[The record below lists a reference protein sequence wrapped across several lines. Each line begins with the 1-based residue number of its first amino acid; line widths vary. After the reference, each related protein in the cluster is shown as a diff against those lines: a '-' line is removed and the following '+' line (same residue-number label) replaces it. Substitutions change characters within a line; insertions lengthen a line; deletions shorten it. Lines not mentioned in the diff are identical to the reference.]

1 MSTNKLVGYRFSPTV
16 QEVLHTINLTKAP
29 VELENVRWDE
39 EEKRKE
45 LYPKSPTLTLPYLEC
60 EDGILSE
67 SKAIELYLAQKF
79 KADLLGAN
87 DLQKAQVHQWIDFAT
102 LDLNYHSKFIVYPIF
117 GWEVFDKEKEKQ
129 HLERVKQLLGA
140 LNKQLEGK
148 KFILGDNMTLADV
161 VNFRFVRPYFQ
172 LVLPEGLRNSLLKN
186 VAEWFKNIAESPEA
200 IKAYGKTVLCKAP
213 VKAAVLEKK
222 DKKDKKDK
230 KEDKKKDEKKKEDK
244 KKEDE
249 NKEGEGEEE
258 KPKKKKV
265 NPLDELPP
273 SNLNLENFKR
283 AFLNNKDKKDA
294 MEKFWAEYDPKGYS
308 LWWLEY
314 QNLDSECKIG
324 FMTSNNKGM
333 FLQKLDNFR
342 KYAFAVHG
350 VYGVEGDYK
359 VRGVW
364 MWRGTEIPEEMK
376 EHDSFPY
383 YTVRKL
389 DIEKPEDKQLVNDYW
404 TKLNPDDEVEGRKAY
419 DAEYFN

>member
-1 MSTNKLVGYRFSPTV
+1 MSSNKLVGYRFSPTV
-16 QEVLHTINLTKAP
+16 QEVLHTIYLTKAP
-29 VELENVRWDE
+29 VELENVGWDE
-39 EEKRKE
+39 EEKRKD

-67 SKAIELYLAQKF
+67 SKAIELYLAQKY

-102 LDLNYHSKFIVYPIF
+102 LDIYYHSKNLVYPIF
-117 GWEVFDKEKEKQ
+117 GWDVYDKEKEKKS
-129 HLERVKQLLGA
+129 LERVKKLLGA

-148 KFILGDNMTLADV
+148 KFILGDNITLADV
-161 VNFRFVRPYFQ
+161 VNFRFIRPYFQ

-186 VAEWFKNIAESPEA
+186 VSEWFKNIAESPEA
-200 IKAYGKTVLCKAP
+200 LKAYGKTVMCKAP
-213 VKAAVLEKK
+213 VKVAVLEKK
-222 DKKDKKDK
+222 EK
-230 KEDKKKDEKKKEDK
+230 KEDKKKEDK
-244 KKEDE
+244 KKEK
-249 NKEGEGEEE
+249 KEDKKEE
-258 KPKKKKV
+258 KKDEKK
-265 NPLDELPP
+265 DE
-273 SNLNLENFKR
+273 NLENFKR

-333 FLQKLDNFR
+333 FLQKLDNLR

-359 VRGVW
+359 IRGVW
-364 MWRGTEIPEEMK
+364 MWRGTEVPDEMK

-404 TKLNPDDEVEGRKAY
+404 TKLNPEDEVEGRKAY

>member
-1 MSTNKLVGYRFSPTV
+1 MSSNKLVGYRFSPTV
-16 QEVLHTINLTKAP
+16 QEVLHTIALTSAP
-29 VELENVRWDE
+29 VELENVGWDE

-45 LYPKSPTLTLPYLEC
+45 LYPKSPTLTLPFLEN

-67 SKAIELYLAQKF
+67 SKAIELYLCQKF
-79 KADLLGAN
+79 KPELLGAN
-87 DLQKAQVHQWIDFAT
+87 DLEKVKVHQWIDFAT
-102 LDLNYHSKFIVYPIF
+102 LDLNYHSKNLIYPIF
-117 GWEVFDKEKEKQ
+117 GWEVYDKEKEKSS
-129 HLERVKQLLGA
+129 LDRVKKLLGA

-148 KFILGDNMTLADV
+148 KFILGDNLTLADV

-186 VAEWFKNIAESPEA
+186 VVEWFKNIANSPEA
-200 IKAYGKTVLCKAP
+200 IKAYGKTVMCKSP
-213 VKAAVLEKK
+213 VKVAVLEKK
-222 DKKDKKDK
+222 EDKKKDK
-230 KEDKKKDEKKKEDK
+230 KEDKKKEEKKKEEKKDE
-244 KKEDE
+244 KKENED
-249 NKEGEGEEE
+249 EEE
-258 KPKKKKV
+258 KPKKKKQ
-265 NPLDELPP
+265 NPLDLLPP
-273 SNLNLENFKR
+273 SKLNLEDFKR

-294 MEKFWAEYDPKGYS
+294 MEKFWAGFDPEGYS

-314 QNLDSECKIG
+314 QNLDSECKVG

-333 FLQKLDNFR
+333 FLQKLDNLR

-359 VRGVW
+359 IRGVW
-364 MWRGTEIPEEMK
+364 MWRGTDVPDEMK

-389 DIEKPEDKQLVNDYW
+389 DINKPEDKQLVDDYW
-404 TKLNPDDEVEGRKAY
+404 TKLNPEDEVEGRKAY